1 MKQKK
6 KSFLVISIF
15 FAIIFAIGI
24 IGLIMPQNYEN
35 FSYSNLEDTIFTEN
49 NDDNFDVS
57 FTLNNNSDKSFY
69 DFKVYIKF
77 TSSDVH
83 FNEKDREITLDVD
96 SLEAGESIDL
106 KFSFR
111 KDPDEVGT
119 LYTLGSIKHIEIQTE
134 TESITIYPKSILIGP
149 NWYFF
154 GMTVIGFIAGF
165 LCFTL
170 WKTSDKQYKDPVE
183 ENIKSFTQRIQES
196 FQPII
201 ENSKPKDERIVC
213 HYCKCKYDGL
223 KHNKCPNCGAPP
235 EHKD

>member
-6 KSFLVISIF
+6 RSFLILSIF
-15 FAIIFAIGI
+15 FLIIFI
-24 IGLIMPQNYEN
+24 IGVSALIIPHEFEN
-35 FSYSNLEDTIFTEN
+35 FSYSDATGTIITKN
-49 NDDNFDVS
+49 HDDDFDVS
-57 FTLNNNSDKSFY
+57 FKINNKSNQ
-69 DFKVYIKF
+69 DFTNFKLYIKY
-77 TSSDVH
+77 SSQDFH
-83 FNEKDREITLDVD
+83 FKKETREVTIDVD
-96 SLEAGESIDL
+96 SLESGETKVID
-106 KFSFR
+106 FSFR
-111 KDPDEVGT
+111 RGPLDISSM
-119 LYTLGSIKHIEIQTE
+119 YTFGGIELVEIQTD
-134 TESITIYPKSILIGP
+134 SRNITVYADSMLIGP

-154 GMTVIGFIAGF
+154 GMTVIGFFGSFVMFIF
-165 LCFTL
+165 
-170 WKTSDKQYKDPVE
+170 WKTSDKQYKNPVE